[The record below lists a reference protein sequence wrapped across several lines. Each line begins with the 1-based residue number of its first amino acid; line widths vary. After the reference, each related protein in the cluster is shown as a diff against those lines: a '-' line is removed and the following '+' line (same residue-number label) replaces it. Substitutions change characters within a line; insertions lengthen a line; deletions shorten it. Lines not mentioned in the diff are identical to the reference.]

1 MARTVRTPAGTT
13 TPDRTAKSGRTTTPT
28 RLSAGRSAWGLY
40 RETRR
45 PGAPGLA
52 RRLVATPRMVAAVLG
67 RRYPGL
73 SRRRLAAF
81 SLLAALYVLSPI
93 DAIPDVIPVLG
104 WTDDSAVVLWFV
116 TGLVRESGRYV
127 EWERQYRQ

>member
-1 MARTVRTPAGTT
+1 MARTVRQQARTPAAL
-13 TPDRTAKSGRTTTPT
+13 RT
-28 RLSAGRSAWGLY
+28 GRSAWGLY

-45 PGAPGLA
+45 PGSPGLL
-52 RRLVATPRMVAAVLG
+52 RRLLATPRLVTAVLR

-73 SRRRLAAF
+73 SRGKLLAF
-81 SLLAALYVLSPI
+81 SMLVAIYVLSPL

-104 WTDDSAVVLWFV
+104 WTDDSAVLLWFL

-127 EWERQYRQ
+127 EWERQRRT

>member
-1 MARTVRTPAGTT
+1 
-13 TPDRTAKSGRTTTPT
+13 
-28 RLSAGRSAWGLY
+28 
-40 RETRR
+40 
-45 PGAPGLA
+45 
-52 RRLVATPRMVAAVLG
+52 MVGAVLR

-73 SRRRLAAF
+73 SRGRLLVF
-81 SLLAALYVLSPI
+81 SLLAALYVVSPL

-104 WTDDSAVVLWFV
+104 WTDDTAVVLWFV

>member
-1 MARTVRTPAGTT
+1 MARTARRPASV
-13 TPDRTAKSGRTTTPT
+13 PA
-28 RLSAGRSAWGLY
+28 RLSTGRSAWGLY

-45 PGAPGLA
+45 PGAPGLL
-52 RRLVATPRMVAAVLG
+52 RRLFSTPRLVVAVLR

-73 SRRRLAAF
+73 SRGKLLAF
-81 SLLAALYVLSPI
+81 TLLAAVYVVSPL

-104 WTDDSAVVLWFV
+104 WTDDSAVVLWFL

-127 EWERQYRQ
+127 EWEALNRK